1 MLAIQ
6 VEERRQTDKDLNYFW
21 NQLNLAQKFSVAEL
35 QRYGYQLRF
44 VRTMASGKL
53 AVLDY
58 GGKLA
63 AIDHEGL
70 IDTEPSIVLRH

>member
-21 NQLNLAQKFSVAEL
+21 NQLNLAQKFSAAEL

-44 VRTMASGKL
+44 VRNIASGKL
-53 AVLDY
+53 AVLDNN
-58 GGKLA
+58 GKLA
-63 AIDHEGL
+63 AIDHDGL
-70 IDTEPSIVLRH
+70 IDTEPKIVLRH